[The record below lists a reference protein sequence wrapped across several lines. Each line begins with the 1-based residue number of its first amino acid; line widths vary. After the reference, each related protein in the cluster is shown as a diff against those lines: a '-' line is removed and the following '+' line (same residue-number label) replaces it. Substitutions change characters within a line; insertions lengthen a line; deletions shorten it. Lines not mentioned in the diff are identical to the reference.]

1 MARILIADELS
12 HEGIDM
18 LSQRHEVLQRPGMS
32 EDDLV
37 AAVADVDAL
46 VVRSQAQVTR
56 RVIAAGSQLVVIG
69 RAGVGVDNIDV
80 EAATEHGVTVV
91 NAPLA
96 NTISTAEHTMA
107 MMLAF
112 ARHIPRG
119 DASLRGGAWER
130 SRLMGVELQGRTLGV
145 IGLGRI
151 GTEVARRARAFDM
164 RVIAFDP
171 FVTRERANALGVETL
186 SLEDLLAQADVVT
199 IHTTLNDA
207 NRGLLG
213 AAQFKLMKPTAYLVN
228 CARGALVDE
237 QALYDAVEAGT
248 IAGAAIDV
256 FSVEPAVGN
265 ILTMSSKI
273 VVTPHLAASTA
284 EAQTRA
290 AIDTAEE
297 ILAVLD
303 GRPARFAVNVPTVDP
318 ETMAVIGP
326 YLDAAQLA
334 ASLARQLAP
343 GRLERVVITYRGEIA
358 THETT
363 PLRAAVIT
371 GLLRG
376 VTEEK
381 LSIVNATRVAE
392 QHGIRLDEDHALARP
407 PYSNLVSVTVHSADG
422 GPHEVNVDATH
433 TSKGASAVSV
443 AGFEGM
449 ELAAQSSPYALA
461 VVNVDR
467 PGMVGSVGT
476 LLGQWDVNVNYMSVS
491 ASNNENRALMV
502 LGINRPLTAEESAAV
517 SGLANVF
524 SVQLLDLGLD

>member
-1 MARILIADELS
+1 
-12 HEGIDM
+12 M
-18 LSQRHEVLQRPGMS
+18 LRERHSVESRPGLS
-32 EDDLV
+32 EDELV
-37 AAVADVDAL
+37 AAVGDIEAL
-46 VVRSQAQVTR
+46 VVRSQARVTR
-56 RVIAAGSQLVVIG
+56 RVIEAGANLVVIG

-80 EAATEHGVTVV
+80 DAATEFGVTVV

-107 MMLAF
+107 LMLAF
-112 ARHIPRG
+112 ARHVPRG
-119 DASLRGGAWER
+119 DASLRGGKWER

-164 RVIAFDP
+164 RVLAYDP
-171 FVTRERANALGVETL
+171 FVTRDRANALGVEAVEL
-186 SLEDLLAQADVVT
+186 DDLLAQSDIVT
-199 IHTTLNDA
+199 IHMTLNDA
-207 NRGLLG
+207 NRGFLG
-213 AAQFKLMKPTAYLVN
+213 AAQFAKMKPTAYFVN

-237 QALYDAVEAGT
+237 QALYDAVEGGT

-265 ILTMSSKI
+265 ILTTSDKI
-273 VVTPHLAASTA
+273 IVTPHLAASTA

-290 AIDTAEE
+290 AVDTAEE

-303 GRPARFAVNVPTVDP
+303 GRPARFAVNVPSVDP

-334 ASLARQLAP
+334 ASLARQLAE
-343 GRLERVVITYRGEIA
+343 GRLERVVITYYGEIA
-358 THETT
+358 NHETG
-363 PLRAAVIT
+363 PLRASVIT

-376 VTEEK
+376 VSAEK

-392 QHGIRLDEDHALARP
+392 QHGIRIDEDHAPARP
-407 PYSNLVSVTVHSADG
+407 PYSNLVSVVVHSADG
-422 GPHEVNVDATH
+422 GRHEVRVDATH
-433 TSKGASAVSV
+433 TSQGASAVSV

-449 ELAAQSSPYALA
+449 ELAAKSSPYALA
-461 VVNVDR
+461 VVNVDK

-491 ASNNENRALMV
+491 ASNKENRALMV
-502 LGINRPLTAEESAAV
+502 LGINRPLTDTEEQAV
-517 SGLANVF
+517 SALPNIF
-524 SVQLLDLGLD
+524 SATLLDLGLD